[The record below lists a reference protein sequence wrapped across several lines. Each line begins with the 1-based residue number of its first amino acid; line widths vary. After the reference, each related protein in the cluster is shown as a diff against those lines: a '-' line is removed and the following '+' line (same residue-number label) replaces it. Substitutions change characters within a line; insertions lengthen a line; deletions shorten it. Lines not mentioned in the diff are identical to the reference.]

1 MEFPQGSCLL
11 TTPRFSYGKVSTLP
25 ATELPMT
32 VLTFA
37 LRTLVIGMAC
47 GATATAFAQA
57 QVNEAITALA
67 GRWEIS
73 NADHDQ
79 SCMLTFKADA
89 GNGGNYKLEF
99 DRAGCA
105 AKFPPLKDVSAW
117 TLTGDSNVRLLD
129 NRGRVIYDF
138 TEVES
143 GMYESLKAGQPLTFL
158 QTAVSA
164 AEAVRTVEQMTGDW
178 SVVRGNAEICVMS
191 LSNAAAS
198 PGEMA
203 MQVKPGCDGSV
214 TRFAP
219 TTWQIDHGELVMKSA
234 RGQIWRFEDNNGIWE
249 RRIPR
254 EAEALMLTKR

>member
-1 MEFPQGSCLL
+1 MG
-11 TTPRFSYGKVSTLP
+11 
-25 ATELPMT
+25 
-32 VLTFA
+32 VLTIA
-37 LRTLVIGMAC
+37 LRTLFIGMIC
-47 GATATAFAQA
+47 GTAGTAFGQA

-67 GRWEIS
+67 GPWEIS
-73 NADHDQ
+73 NADRDQ
-79 SCMLTFKADA
+79 TCLLTFKADA
-89 GNGGNYKLEF
+89 GSGGNYKLEF
-99 DRAGCA
+99 DKPGCA

-117 TLTGDSNVRLLD
+117 TLTGDSNVRLVD

-158 QTAVSA
+158 QTAASA
-164 AEAVRTVEQMTGDW
+164 ADAVRTVEQTTGDW
-178 SVVRGNAEICVMS
+178 SVVRGNAEICVLA

-203 MQVKPGCDGSV
+203 MQVKPGCDASV

-219 TTWQIDHGELVMKSA
+219 ATWQIDHGELVMKSA

-249 RRIPR
+249 RRSPR